1 MDKRSILLKIVKKND
16 RHILTL
22 KRAKNGVEYL
32 SFDAL
37 EKYNNIV
44 QGFST
49 KIGGVSTGPYATMNL
64 SFSRE
69 PDNREG
75 VLENYKRMA
84 QQVTK
89 SIKQLAMEHAEF
101 FIELHSDY
109 NKISANGADNAIFT
123 LQSNLGQSAQP
134 LAKICF
140 IVLFFIWWYNLYQF
154 NKEWG

>member
-1 MDKRSILLKIVKKND
+1 MKIVKKND

-37 EKYNNIV
+37 EKYSNIV

-49 KIGGVSTGPYATMNL
+49 RIGGVSTGPYATMNL

-69 PDNREG
+69 PDNRDG

-84 QQVTK
+84 QALGVELESFVLSYQ
-89 SIKQLAMEHAEF
+89 EHSNNVKVVSAE
-101 FIELHSDY
+101 DRG
-109 NKISANGADNAIFT
+109 KG
-123 LQSNLGQSAQP
+123 
-134 LAKICF
+134 
-140 IVLFFIWWYNLYQF
+140 VLFERDYRNIDGLITNERGITLGAFFCRLYPPLF
-154 NKEWG
+154 L

>member
-37 EKYNNIV
+37 EKYSNIV

-49 KIGGVSTGPYATMNL
+49 RIGGVSTGPYATMNL

-69 PDNREG
+69 PDNRDG
-75 VLENYKRMA
+75 VLEN
-84 QQVTK
+84 
-89 SIKQLAMEHAEF
+89 
-101 FIELHSDY
+101 
-109 NKISANGADNAIFT
+109 
-123 LQSNLGQSAQP
+123 
-134 LAKICF
+134 
-140 IVLFFIWWYNLYQF
+140 
-154 NKEWG
+154 